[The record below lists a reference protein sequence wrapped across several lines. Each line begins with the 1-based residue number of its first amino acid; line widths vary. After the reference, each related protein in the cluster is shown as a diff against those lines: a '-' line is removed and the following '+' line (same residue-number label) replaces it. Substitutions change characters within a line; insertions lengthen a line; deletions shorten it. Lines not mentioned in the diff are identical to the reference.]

1 MTDVIVLLGAFTLLC
16 LVGVPIAYALGLA
29 AMVGAFWI
37 DIPLEAVMLKISDGS
52 DEFALLA
59 IPFFVLAGAIMAEGG
74 IATRLVNLARLFVGT
89 LRGGLALVN
98 IIASTF
104 FGGVSGSSVADTA
117 SIGSVLI
124 PQMIKKGYPATFA
137 TNVTIC
143 GSVQAVLI
151 PPSHNMVIYSLAAG
165 GSVSIAHLFIGGVI
179 PGLLFGFCLIALCLY
194 MSYKRGYPR
203 DEPVTLRQA
212 GKIALDAFWGL
223 GTVVIILGG
232 ILSGIFTAT
241 ESAAVA
247 CVYAF
252 IVTMFIYRDYKWRD
266 LPRLLHS
273 MVKTVAMV
281 MILIGFSAAFG
292 YMMALMQ
299 VPAKMSTF
307 VLGITQNKYV
317 ILMMLNI
324 LLLVLGTFMD
334 MAPMILICTP
344 ILLPLVLK
352 FGVDPVHFGLILMVN
367 AGIGLITPPVGPSLF
382 VGCAIGKVSIEEVSK
397 ELWPFYAAMFAA
409 LLIVTYVP
417 AATLWLPSF
426 LSL

>member
-1 MTDVIVLLGAFTLLC
+1 MIDVIVLLGAFTVLC

-74 IATRLVNLARLFVGT
+74 IANRLVNLARLFVGT

-124 PQMIKKGYPATFA
+124 PQMIRKGYPATFA

-179 PGLLFGFCLIALCLY
+179 PGVIFGLCLIMLCLY
-194 MSYKRGYPR
+194 MSYRRGYPR
-203 DEPVTLRQA
+203 DEPVSLRQA
-212 GKIALDAFWGL
+212 VKIALDAFWGL

-266 LPRLLHS
+266 LPRLLHA

-299 VPAKMSTF
+299 VPAKMSAF
-307 VLGITQNKYV
+307 VLGITQNKYAM
-317 ILMMLNI
+317 LLMLNI

-344 ILLPLVLK
+344 ILLPLVMK
-352 FGVDPVHFGLILMVN
+352 YGVDPVHFGLILMVN

-397 ELWPFYAAMFAA
+397 ELWPFYAAMIAA

-417 AATLWLPSF
+417 AVTLWLPSF
-426 LSL
+426 LKL